1 MDAESPHNSLIER
14 VFVAGRGVAPQ
25 VAEEVPRE
33 EQQQPA
39 ARRPQGAEQAQQGA
53 PRRLPAP
60 LLPATGE

>member
-39 ARRPQGAEQAQQGA
+39 AGRPQGAEQAQQGA